1 MARRRRIIAAAAL
14 VCTSALV
21 PLQAPRPRRTV
32 SRYSEAVDED
42 TLLPSGDAAAAADTD
57 RRPRNGNRQNQGG
70 GRGRIIQLSNPMR
83 LVRKQRPGGDRR
95 APPGGQRR
103 GGPPQRVGST
113 GEPVADVPNPD
124 KAPGRRFANK
134 ADKPDYD
141 KRKPTRRTFDAP
153 QRRSGNNRPV
163 QFRGARGSLKRKRNR
178 DDREAKQKEAIKPV
192 IVPDEP
198 ISVGALA
205 ELLEK
210 SGAEVV
216 KHLMLKMG
224 VLAAVTQNVDGATAR
239 LVVEGFGREWAA
251 SADEVDEDDEDD
263 EGTDDSGPALAL
275 SSGIAI
281 DEDDPDSLQPRS
293 PVVTIMGH
301 VDHGKTSLLDALRE
315 ADVVSGEAGGI
326 TQGIGAYVVP
336 VKDRSVT
343 FIDTPGHA
351 AFTEMRERGA
361 NVTDIVV
368 LVVAADDGCKEQTV
382 DSLACAKLA
391 GAPVV
396 VAVNKMDV
404 EGADAQR
411 VEGELMSYDLVPESA
426 GGDTLV
432 ARVSAKEKTG
442 LDELLEKVLLQAD
455 LLDLRANPD
464 RAATGTVIEAGV
476 EKGPYLRV
484 P

>member
-1 MARRRRIIAAAAL
+1 M
-14 VCTSALV
+14 
-21 PLQAPRPRRTV
+21 
-32 SRYSEAVDED
+32 
-42 TLLPSGDAAAAADTD
+42 
-57 RRPRNGNRQNQGG
+57 
-70 GRGRIIQLSNPMR
+70 
-83 LVRKQRPGGDRR
+83 
-95 APPGGQRR
+95 
-103 GGPPQRVGST
+103 
-113 GEPVADVPNPD
+113 
-124 KAPGRRFANK
+124 
-134 ADKPDYD
+134 
-141 KRKPTRRTFDAP
+141 
-153 QRRSGNNRPV
+153 
-163 QFRGARGSLKRKRNR
+163 
-178 DDREAKQKEAIKPV
+178 
-192 IVPDEP
+192 PDEP

-251 SADEVDEDDEDD
+251 SADEIDDDDEDD

-336 VKDRSVT
+336 VKDRAVT

-404 EGADAQR
+404 RLPASLSPR
-411 VEGELMSYDLVPESA
+411 RR
-426 GGDTLV
+426 GG
-432 ARVSAKEKTG
+432 
-442 LDELLEKVLLQAD
+442 
-455 LLDLRANPD
+455 
-464 RAATGTVIEAGV
+464 
-476 EKGPYLRV
+476 
-484 P
+484 